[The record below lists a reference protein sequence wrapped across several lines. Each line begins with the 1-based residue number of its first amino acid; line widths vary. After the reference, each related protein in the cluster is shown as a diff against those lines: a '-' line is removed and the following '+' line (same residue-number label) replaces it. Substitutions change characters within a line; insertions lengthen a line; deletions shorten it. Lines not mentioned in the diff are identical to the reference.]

1 MKISSDLIFQLIDH
15 LYAAP
20 TSANAWEAFLAQL
33 NQLCGSDQVYLRLPA
48 DAQIHPVAQQPS
60 ADQHLLQT
68 VFTNGPVS
76 PGRYLA
82 AGPRGPLLPHATG
95 LALARAQARGPF
107 PEEAIQLLAA
117 IRPHLARAVE
127 QQLDRQRA
135 AQQDVLS
142 RRPAVSPLGW
152 FPALFDIPVIALDRC
167 CAVAEVSPA
176 ARLVLE
182 QGGLRVAGA
191 TLTTDD
197 AEEEILLRQLLAQ
210 AGPLTRSQVAADPQF
225 GGTALFSRANSL
237 PPLRVVL
244 MRLGAPAT
252 ADGPTALLFLQSPA
266 QRPFP
271 RSAQLRSLY
280 CLNPTELRL
289 VDQLAS
295 GRKVK
300 EAASA
305 LRLTENTTRFH
316 LKEVFRK
323 MEVNSQTELLR
334 TVLSIPGYIDST
346 RSIAV

>member
-1 MKISSDLIFQLIDH
+1 MQLCTDFLCQLLDH

-20 TSANAWEAFLAQL
+20 TSPSAWGSFLTQL
-33 NQLCGSDQVYLRLPA
+33 NQLCGSDHAYLRLPA
-48 DAQIHPVAQQPS
+48 DGQLQPPAQQPS
-60 ADQHLLQT
+60 TDQHLLQT

-76 PGRYLA
+76 SGRYLTA
-82 AGPRGPLLPHATG
+82 APRAHLLAQATG
-95 LALARAQARGPF
+95 LALARPQARGPF
-107 PEEAIQLLAA
+107 SEEAIQLLAA
-117 IRPHLARAVE
+117 LRPHLARAAE
-127 QQLDRQRA
+127 RQREAQLQA
-135 AQQDVLS
+135 AKHLPPCS
-142 RRPAVSPLGW
+142 SLGW

-176 ARLVLE
+176 ARLVLQ

-191 TLTTDD
+191 TLNTGDP
-197 AEEEILLRQLLAQ
+197 EEESTLRRLLAQ
-210 AGPLTRSQVAADPQF
+210 AGPLTQTQLAADPNPQF
-225 GGTALFSRANSL
+225 GGTALFSRGGSL

-244 MRLGAPAT
+244 MRLGAPT
-252 ADGPTALLFLQSPA
+252 TPTGPTALLFLQSPA

-305 LRLTENTTRFH
+305 MHLTENTTRFH

-334 TVLSIPGYIDST
+334 TVLSIPGYAEAT
-346 RSIAV
+346 RPIAV